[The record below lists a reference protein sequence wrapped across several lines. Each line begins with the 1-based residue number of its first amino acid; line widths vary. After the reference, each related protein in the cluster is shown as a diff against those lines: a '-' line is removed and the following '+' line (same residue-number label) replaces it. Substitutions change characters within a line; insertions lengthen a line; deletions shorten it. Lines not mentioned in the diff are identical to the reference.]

1 MRRFSKPFESR
12 NSFAPGDERAAPGVA
27 RNHWDFRESERT
39 GFGHQSQE
47 ENTALLGA
55 LTGMDADA
63 DIALANRTRR
73 AIHRAAAEMK
83 EARRQSRRSLG
94 IAAVSVAALVLL
106 LAPALWSGLDDMF
119 SGEFALDM
127 QDMVATLVFALFAAI
142 AAVLFLLSGRAA
154 GHEIRHLRR

>member
-1 MRRFSKPFESR
+1 MRRSLKPFESDH
-12 NSFAPGDERAAPGVA
+12 SYSPGPDRSWQSRQGQFDGRGSYAAEPTA
-27 RNHWDFRESERT
+27 EESA
-39 GFGHQSQE
+39 G
-47 ENTALLGA
+47 LLAA
-55 LTGMDADA
+55 LTGRDADA

-73 AIHRAAAEMK
+73 AVHRAADEMK
-83 EARRQSRRSLG
+83 DARRQSRRSLG

-119 SGEFALDM
+119 SGEFALDL